1 MFLPWISSDIWLQ
14 KVLKYDF
21 YFIFF
26 LIVAD
31 LTILAALLCTFQSFQ
46 EG

>member
-1 MFLPWISSDIWLQ
+1 MNFQWHLTSESIKMWFLFL
-14 KVLKYDF
+14 F
-21 YFIFF
+21 FF